1 MPTMD
6 VAAPSLVG
14 QTVSH
19 YRIVA
24 KLGGGGM
31 GAVYDAEDTR
41 LGRHVALK
49 FVPPELVHDRK
60 ALDRFF
66 WEARA
71 ASQLN
76 HPGICT
82 IYDIE
87 DSDGHPFI
95 VMERLE
101 GRSLKE
107 RMLGKSLEIDE
118 ILDIAIQVADALAAC
133 HAKGI
138 IHRG

>member
-1 MPTMD
+1 MD

-49 FVPPELVHDRK
+49 FIPPELVHDRK
-60 ALDRFF
+60 ALDRFLACPP
-66 WEARA
+66 ERD
-71 ASQLN
+71 
-76 HPGICT
+76 HP
-82 IYDIE
+82 
-87 DSDGHPFI
+87 SRH
-95 VMERLE
+95 
-101 GRSLKE
+101 
-107 RMLGKSLEIDE
+107 
-118 ILDIAIQVADALAAC
+118 QALQYP
-133 HAKGI
+133 GDQD
-138 IHRG
+138 